1 MGWKS
6 CAMGQGSKKILK
18 NMLKLSKNLK
28 IIAIGA
34 HGDDIELA
42 CGGTLAEAVKLGHQV
57 SMILVTGGGSS
68 DHNNVKIRDQKE
80 AQKEA
85 YAAAE
90 ILGVSD
96 LHILGYKDT
105 EVPYS
110 VDLISKIDS
119 IISEFNPDIIFTHFV
134 FDTHQDHIRTAHSTI
149 SAARRQNTI
158 LLYEPIN
165 PSGQGY
171 MPFRPQFYMDI
182 TSAIDL
188 KIDSLKAHKSQ
199 YEKYTDKWIDAV
211 VARAK
216 FRGFEMGVDYAE
228 CFEVVRAELIL

>member
-1 MGWKS
+1 MFNTSQKL
-6 CAMGQGSKKILK
+6 KIL
-18 NMLKLSKNLK
+18 
-28 IIAIGA
+28 AIGA

-42 CGGTLAEAVKLGHQV
+42 CGGTLAKAVKFGHEV

-68 DHNNVKIRDQKE
+68 DHNNLKIRGHDEAKKE
-80 AQKEA
+80 AL
-85 YAAAE
+85 AASK
-90 ILGVSD
+90 IIGVSD

-105 EVPYS
+105 CIPYS
-110 VDLISKIDS
+110 VDLISKLDR
-119 IISEFNPDIIFTHFV
+119 IISEFQPDIIFTHFV

-171 MPFRPQFYMDI
+171 MPFRPQVYVNI
-182 TSAIDL
+182 TETIEA
-188 KIDSLKAHKSQ
+188 KINSLKAHKSQ
-199 YEKYTDKWIDAV
+199 YLKYSDSWIEAV

-216 FRGFEMGVDYAE
+216 FRGFEMGVEYAE
-228 CFEVVRAELIL
+228 CFEVVRAELKL